1 MERCIILRQWI
12 DSDFEPFASMNAD
25 MEVMR
30 FFARPLAVE
39 ESRQTLERFR
49 QGIDQRGWGLWA
61 VQVDGEFAGFTGLSE
76 PKFSAH
82 FTPCVE
88 IGWRF
93 RQQYWGLGVA
103 FAAAQQAEDYA
114 FSVLH
119 LDQLV
124 SFTTESNSR
133 SRRLMERLEFSRDPR
148 DDFKHPLLEENHPLI
163 HHVLYRKKPDKAVT
177 GAPAKQLWE
186 SEWDRS
192 IPESDGIKES

>member
-61 VQVDGEFAGFTGLSE
+61 VQVGGEFAGFTGLSE

-93 RQQYWGLGVA
+93 RRQYWGLGVA

-133 SRRLMERLEFSRDPR
+133 SRRLMERLGFTHDPR

-163 HHVLYRKKPDKAVT
+163 HHVLYRKKA
-177 GAPAKQLWE
+177 GQGG
-186 SEWDRS
+186 
-192 IPESDGIKES
+192 DGSSSQAIMGERVGPIDPGV